1 MLARSGD
8 IQPNPGPST
17 KCINRNIN
25 RSNKISAKICDQCLT
40 VTRFRHYSCGGC
52 GELGMPVC
60 PYCVTLNVINNQS
73 ESNDIREYNCN
84 VCIRN
89 SNSSA
94 SVTVINA
101 SNNYVSTPVECVNIH
116 CVHR

>member
-1 MLARSGD
+1 
-8 IQPNPGPST
+8 
-17 KCINRNIN
+17 
-25 RSNKISAKICDQCLT
+25 
-40 VTRFRHYSCGGC
+40 
-52 GELGMPVC
+52 MPVC

-89 SNSSA
+89 SNISA

-101 SNNYVSTPVECVNIH
+101 SNNYVSPTMSLPVESVNILAD
-116 CVHR
+116 VGAATVAAAAAQVTAIVVPV